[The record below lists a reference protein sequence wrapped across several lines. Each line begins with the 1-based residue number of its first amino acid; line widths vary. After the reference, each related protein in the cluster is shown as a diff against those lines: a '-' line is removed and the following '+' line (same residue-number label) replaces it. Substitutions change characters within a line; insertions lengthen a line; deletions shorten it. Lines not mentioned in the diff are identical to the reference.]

1 MAWIRQSSVRLS
13 ISESTGASNVVLVNL
28 RYELNFETFE
38 VRENTTFRLR
48 SYLMEEDAGRD
59 YFVMNPNGRPLR
71 LTRGKERDDVAQ
83 ILEEVWIKP
92 NSKQQHDIEISKP
105 LDIQYLPSRPWSRG
119 GHGRFEHIVP
129 GGEDDFVK
137 FDFFAF
143 VSIIPQAAIGDWELS
158 NKVTVWH
165 E

>member
-1 MAWIRQSSVRLS
+1 MAWIKQCSVKLS
-13 ISESTGASNVVLVNL
+13 ISESTGASNVVLINL

-105 LDIQYLPSRPWSRG
+105 LDIQYLPS
-119 GHGRFEHIVP
+119 
-129 GGEDDFVK
+129 
-137 FDFFAF
+137 
-143 VSIIPQAAIGDWELS
+143 
-158 NKVTVWH
+158 
-165 E
+165 